1 VATAENSRDFISTD
15 TGAEPELST
24 IRIQEWSWNN
34 YKLLGRF
41 MWFQRQMCP
50 LAGETKD
57 FRWVWF
63 CVMSKERGR

>member
-41 MWFQRQMCP
+41 MWFQRQGCP
-50 LAGETKD
+50 PAGETED
-57 FRWVWF
+57 FVGSGSVSW
-63 CVMSKERGR
+63 SK